1 MGQRL
6 TASFD
11 ELIRN
16 RYGAK
21 AADDPRFALRVED
34 LFASYYG
41 VPSTSQA
48 PQGSKATSVV
58 LSRTDDGET
67 LRQRGARG
75 RNGQTRARSGQ
86 YVAQQSQCGCGTA
99 TGGEYVARRAPS
111 TQPVVARQQSMSAA
125 EMAFDECRVDLA
137 EKAAATP
144 SMSPSA
150 PAMPPPPAP
159 PETSRVLQPEVLP
172 PERATA
178 SSATEHDFL
187 ADMQSILMGQK
198 VFDPSTKK
206 TVDKGPS
213 APPDRPLPDAKNE
226 QAIFDRIAQSM
237 QYANA
242 YDLGSIDLE
251 NRFADFDATS
261 DRQERVAAARK
272 AGNAKAGQTPA
283 AKASAEVGN
292 EEFLRDLDEIRTPPV
307 AAAQSTDG
315 YSRPFYST
323 GEHVRFGSDLY
334 PDRFRV
340 GRGEGVSFSYGQ
352 LIAMGDFYADVDDL
366 LKADPAELK
375 ELKALI
381 EQDTAYFTNRSA
393 EKVGTDKWQR
403 VTGKRY
409 LKLADKNYEHFSP
422 NLLFPK
428 TALGRAKRQQG
439 DNKSRW
445 QEHHARAIKEAQSI
459 FLAAPN
465 QSHFFERP
473 LTINAFGDHF
483 LTDAFASGHLI
494 NKEFTVALFKSKFMK
509 GSSSLTGKGES
520 FFKRVA
526 EKAWTKGK
534 VAQRFSAHETA
545 DYPVCAWGLCLKWH
559 PNIDSAGML
568 GKLLIKAAEQ
578 EPDRVANFAVDAL
591 HGYLNETGVEVT
603 NDAGDNSWLLK
614 GDSHLDDKY
623 LPIIL
628 RAVQQSVDNI
638 NDPGIMAS
646 NLNVGAYFERVWKH
660 VPRPTPA
667 GLAQL
672 EQLTNEYT
680 NPDSEDLAESAAA
693 LIASEIDSLI
703 DVLVDEHKLQVA

>member
-16 RYGAK
+16 RYGEK

-41 VPSTSQA
+41 VSGASQPA
-48 PQGSKATSVV
+48 QGSRATSVV
-58 LSRTDDGET
+58 LSRTDDGER
-67 LRQRGARG
+67 LRQRGARR
-75 RNGQTRARSGQ
+75 RNGQTGARVGQ
-86 YVAQQSQCGCGTA
+86 SVATQQSHCGCGTA
-99 TGGEYVARRAPS
+99 KGGEYVARRAPS
-111 TQPVVARQQSMSAA
+111 SPPVTARQQSMSPSDL
-125 EMAFDECRVDLA
+125 AFEECRVDLA
-137 EKAAATP
+137 DTV
-144 SMSPSA
+144 A
-150 PAMPPPPAP
+150 PAMPPKSVPALPPPLSAP
-159 PETSRVLQPEVLP
+159 PETTRVLQPEVLP
-172 PERATA
+172 AEHATA
-178 SSATEHDFL
+178 SSATDNDFL
-187 ADMQSILMGQK
+187 ADMQSILTGQK
-198 VFDPSTKK
+198 VFDPASKK
-206 TVDKGPS
+206 TVDKGAV
-213 APPDRPLPDAKNE
+213 APPGRPAPDAKND

-242 YDLGSIDLE
+242 YDLGSIELE
-251 NRFADFDATS
+251 NRFADFDEMS
-261 DRQERVAAARK
+261 DRQERVATARK
-272 AGNAKAGQTPA
+272 AATGTTGNGAAAPA
-283 AKASAEVGN
+283 PVGN
-292 EEFLRDLDEIRTPPV
+292 EEFLRDLDEIRTPAV
-307 AAAQSTDG
+307 AAAQSTSD
-315 YSRPFYST
+315 YSRPLYST

-334 PDRFRV
+334 QDRFRL
-340 GRGEGVSFSYGQ
+340 GRGEGVLLSYGQ
-352 LIAMGDFYADVDDL
+352 IIAMGDFYADVDDL
-366 LKADPAELK
+366 LNADPVELK
-375 ELKALI
+375 ALKALI

-393 EKVGTDKWQR
+393 AKVGTDQWQR

-422 NLLFPK
+422 NVLFPK
-428 TALGRAKRQQG
+428 TALGRAKRKQG

-459 FLAAPN
+459 FLASPN
-465 QSHFFERP
+465 RSHFFERP
-473 LTINAFGDHF
+473 LAINAFGDHF

-509 GSSSLTGKGES
+509 GGSSLTGKGES

-526 EKAWTKGK
+526 GKAWMKGK

-559 PNIDSAGML
+559 PNIDSAAML

-591 HGYLNETGVEVT
+591 HGELNERGVEVT
-603 NDAGDNSWLLK
+603 NAAGDGTWLLK
-614 GDSHLDDKY
+614 GDSHLDGTY

-646 NLNVGAYFERVWKH
+646 NLNVGAYFEKVWKH
-660 VPRPTPA
+660 VPRPTAA
-667 GLAQL
+667 GLALL
-672 EQLTNEYT
+672 EQLTTDYT
-680 NPDSEDLAESAAA
+680 NPESEALAESAAA

-703 DVLVDEHKLQVA
+703 DVLVDERKLQVA